1 MRRRIWVLAVAVLMT
16 TVAVGSV
23 VAAADAEGSFSANLR
38 GFQEIPTLSVA
49 GRGTFS
55 AEVTD
60 DGAALS
66 YTLTYSGL
74 TGDALFAHIHLG
86 RRATAGGVSAFL
98 CGGGGKDACPGA
110 GGTVTGVI
118 TADDV
123 VGPEDQGISAGE
135 FKELLTAMG
144 VGATYVNVHTD
155 AYPSGEIRGQIES

>member
-38 GFQEIPTLSVA
+38 GFQEVPTLSVA

-55 AEVTD
+55 AEVAD

-98 CGGGGKDACPGA
+98 CGGGGKDPCPGA

-123 VGPEDQGISAGE
+123 VGPEEQGISAGE
-135 FKELLTAMG
+135 FQELLTAMR

-155 AYPSGEIRGQIES
+155 AFPSGEIRGQIES